1 MGGLS
6 CGLQKTRLMMRELSL
21 LQMAPGTD
29 SAPLPQHADQHRPE
43 HPILLAVDQQLGE
56 GAGVGVPQY
65 APIVSVRSK
74 SGSIRTWRSSARG
87 AGAESIELMNYAWT
101 LPHGIS
107 TCF

>member
-29 SAPLPQHADQHRPE
+29 SARLPQHADQHRPE

-56 GAGVGVPQY
+56 GAGWGSPVRADRIRPVEVGEHQDVE
-65 APIVSVRSK
+65 K
-74 SGSIRTWRSSARG
+74 LG
-87 AGAESIELMNYAWT
+87 AGSRAESIELMNYAWT

>member
-1 MGGLS
+1 
-6 CGLQKTRLMMRELSL
+6 MRELSL

-101 LPHGIS
+101 SPHGIS